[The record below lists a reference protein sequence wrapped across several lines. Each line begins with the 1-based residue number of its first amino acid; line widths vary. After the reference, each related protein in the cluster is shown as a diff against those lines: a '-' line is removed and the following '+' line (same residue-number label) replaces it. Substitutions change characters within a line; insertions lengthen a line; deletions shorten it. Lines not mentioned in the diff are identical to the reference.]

1 MRDIIRKTPIERLC
15 VSVSISPLEM
25 ALALAGLNPNMR
37 IGDVPSEH
45 FEYVDMVRKALA
57 KALRIYRNEKTAT
70 DEACHAL
77 DVLLAAFLFTDP
89 STPEIIIQK
98 IEEAID
104 DLRGTKGWE
113 DKARKLGGLALIRHI
128 KDTNKSGMPCLP
140 PTRAAAA
147 VSMRST
153 SASSRESGLLSGWLS
168 FWRTA
173 SMSHAVLSAPES
185 CTAALKS
192 STRSAGT
199 RKVTEMDLLIMTT
212 SGRKGLSG
220 YFTTVRQRKT
230 TLKQSGIWNAL
241 EESETRIYANPHA
254 ARHWAKRVTTC
265 VLNLI

>member
-128 KDTNKSGMPCLP
+128 KDTNKSGRGLHRREDEAESTDKLMAMLIKLL
-140 PTRAAAA
+140 AEKHGEKNGGKYG
-147 VSMRST
+147 T
-153 SASSRESGLLSGWLS
+153 SAAPILIAIFNDIEQLAKNESIPMKGIGKST
-168 FWRTA
+168 FYKKVKA
-173 SMSHAVLSAPES
+173 SEL
-185 CTAALKS
+185 ALNF
-192 STRSAGT
+192 A
-199 RKVTEMDLLIMTT
+199 ED
-212 SGRKGLSG
+212 
-220 YFTTVRQRKT
+220 
-230 TLKQSGIWNAL
+230 
-241 EESETRIYANPHA
+241 
-254 ARHWAKRVTTC
+254 
-265 VLNLI
+265 